1 MYESIDCVAKTYI
14 MRDRNSKSSNNIY
27 LAHKVK
33 VGSYYV
39 VLMAKRPY
47 DVNGGM
53 NFTQWDH
60 SQRLSDETTADWM
73 VTYSESAGADVILV
87 QWISASSEEYFDTI
101 K

>member
-53 NFTQWDH
+53 NFTQ
-60 SQRLSDETTADWM
+60 
-73 VTYSESAGADVILV
+73 
-87 QWISASSEEYFDTI
+87 
-101 K
+101 